1 MCFLISGL
9 VVNLKLTIPVLP
21 AENNQIFIFSPFLQS
36 FDCFSIHFAIHDPST
51 RGWRR
56 ERRGSV
62 TGTMPAR
69 CISNRR
75 LLKKGRMVLRV
86 GDAGET
92 IANTSSQE
100 ESSASSLHPIFPALL
115 FCRH

>member
-21 AENNQIFIFSPFLQS
+21 PENKQIFIFSPFFRS
-36 FDCFSIHFAIHDPST
+36 FDCFPIQFAIHDPST

-62 TGTMPAR
+62 TGTTAAR

-75 LLKKGRMVLRV
+75 LLKKAEWCL
-86 GDAGET
+86 
-92 IANTSSQE
+92 Q
-100 ESSASSLHPIFPALL
+100 
-115 FCRH
+115 